1 MLLLIKKIIL
11 GIYFKSIQILTT
23 KLALGIKG
31 IQMVIFR
38 NNWSGFTISL
48 NYILNVSSI
57 MYIVINYEKRTK
69 FFKPEQL

>member
-1 MLLLIKKIIL
+1 M
-11 GIYFKSIQILTT
+11 TT

-48 NYILNVSSI
+48 NYIVNVSSI